1 MLSKLGQPAVFTA
14 SRLQYVRVRA
24 ALLLAVCVTPAI
36 NARAADA
43 VPGCNRIIT
52 ASVVAIEQLYT
63 YNRFGSYNPAGMLY
77 ALRRDVVASQ
87 DIVSTSLA
95 LKEGDAIPLHAD
107 ERNDVL
113 LAGRVRLRDGKRPR
127 PLVLRANEQD
137 CLKVTFTNLLSPTVN
152 GQELQKDPQ
161 TGQTIPLDSEEPS
174 TRHAS
179 MHVNG
184 LDYVVMPG
192 EPKMSTQTLTDASGT
207 HQRAHLSAD
216 GANVGRNLSSL
227 AAPGQTRI
235 YQWYA
240 KQEGGY
246 LFHSMAAPA
255 GGEGD
260 GGQLGLGLFGAVN
273 VQPTG
278 AKWYRS
284 QVDAVD
290 MQRATTGRNPARFG
304 GTPKIDYEAKRDDGT
319 PLLNL
324 LQAKGGK
331 TFELVHSDLNAVID
345 ISARDEHCQVANRPG
360 HSSHGPG
367 AACGKPYREFTT
379 IFHDEITAVQA
390 FRELADEGNPIASI
404 KDGMGINYGVGGMGA
419 PVLANRKKIGPAAQ
433 CAECKFEEFFLSSWA
448 NGDPAMV
455 VEKDATGKAT
465 TALYPDD
472 PSNVHHS
479 YMGDAVRFRNMHAGP
494 KETHVFH
501 LHAHQWV
508 QDKHDPDSVYLDS
521 QTISPG
527 AVFSYE
533 VHYGGSGNRNS
544 TPGDSIFHCHLYP
557 HFAQGMW
564 ELWRTHDVFESGTPD
579 RNLPDGE
586 IAGGTP
592 NPAVVPL
599 PRTAMPHMPTEQFKG
614 YPFYVAG
621 QSGHRPPQP
630 PLDFDTDDDGSN
642 SDGGLRRH
650 VVLGATTV
658 SGVAAVE
665 RKYTDPN
672 LDGNELTKA
681 AVQNARRVTSQNS
694 DTNLL
699 AFAKRLDSANIK
711 LLDPAGEPSEQL
723 AMKFH
728 AGQLGTAVSTMTDY
742 QWPGLGYPSCDST
755 GHCFSARPEM
765 VFHVNGKAPQ
775 HGAPFADPCR
785 ADAVDRK
792 YRVAYL
798 QFDMPVNK
806 AGWHDPQARIAV
818 LENDVA
824 DTLNYLRPAEPLFFR
839 ANSGECIT
847 FAATN
852 LIPSNLNVDDF
863 QIFSPTD
870 VIGQH
875 IHLVKFDVTSS
886 DGSGNGW
893 NYEDGTLSA
902 DEVRERILANNKY
915 QKSISGTQLLM
926 PARHRMFRDGA
937 KTAMAGDAR
946 GQCPTS
952 LDQVTAEELEKH
964 PWCGAQTTVQRWW
977 ADPLLNNK
985 GKDRTLRTVFTH
997 DHFGPSS
1004 HQHHG
1009 LYAALVIEPKDSVWT
1024 TLDGKQIIGGSRAD
1038 GAGKSLPIPCR
1049 LDGGPTSYA
1058 ANVLLQPG
1066 PQHIADCSDT
1076 QRLFAAK
1083 GNEDRREFALAF
1095 ADFAILYDKD
1105 DKPVNPP
1112 NRFERDLPMSVDQMP
1127 VPFPEGISGGDPG
1140 GQLLNYR
1147 NEPLPLRLAKT
1158 KTAADGTLV
1167 DFERGKNGVGG
1178 LPTPLIEQK
1187 TGREGDPAHVF
1198 SSPDH
1203 EAPAQ
1208 MPSSIAI
1215 GPASSADKM
1224 LFTELPKDTAKAVS
1238 DRRPALRD
1246 KGDPATPLLLAYE
1259 GDKVQ
1264 LRLVQGAQEEN
1275 HVFTMHGVKWRSQPG
1290 STSSGWMNAQQIGI
1304 SEHFEFEVNV
1314 NSPSPQQPTDYLYYS
1329 SATDNLWDGQ
1339 WGLLR
1344 AFPSVKYGSVV
1355 PPEQRGLKPLPS
1367 NPLGLTGSTPGQ
1379 LPCPAGAPQAKRD
1392 VAAWRAR
1399 DLLPNRKLVYNE
1411 RFKLDDPNAI
1421 IFVRAE
1427 DELAYRSGTKQ
1438 PEPLVLRANAGDC
1451 ITVKL
1456 FNRIPDDTVDGPL
1469 PFAGPEQGLTPEQRT
1484 RNKEARSSWSF
1495 NMVPPI
1501 LRGFNFN
1508 QVKMSRNVALHPQLV
1523 AVNTNA
1529 SDGAHVGKNKD
1540 STAKPCTDCRH
1551 ELNVHGVPDA
1561 PGVPGVKGLDEL
1573 ISKPDVQGG
1582 AGHLAPTLVQY
1593 IWYAGNF
1600 NKTDRKPEAIE
1611 FGAIALRDMA
1621 DVVKHSS
1628 HGAIGSLVIE
1638 PQCSTTQADNG
1649 SNASATVTYWDPT
1662 KLGDVSRCG
1671 PQPANAK
1678 RFREFVLM
1686 YQDDLSLQQ
1695 NGSAMANL
1703 RNGDDAE
1710 DSGQKAFN
1718 YRTEPL
1724 WARLGADPGS
1734 PPDEMAN
1741 YDFSNVLSSATHGD
1755 PATPIFTAK
1764 AGMPV
1769 RFRVVHPGGHP
1780 RNHAFTVF
1788 GHDWIVNPWN
1798 CPLLPKPGDC
1808 ESNTLGWNKFSAN
1821 RIGTSGGIG
1830 PARHL
1835 NILTKAG
1842 GAFQVPGDYL
1852 YRTQEGFMFGGGLWG
1867 IFRVEP

>member
-1 MLSKLGQPAVFTA
+1 MLNRLRRLGSVRLHAV
-14 SRLQYVRVRA
+14 LLCA
-24 ALLLAVCVTPAI
+24 AAVSLMNDAG
-36 NARAADA
+36 AADV
-43 VPGCNRIIT
+43 VPSCNRIIV
-52 ASVVAIEQLYT
+52 ASVVALEQAYT
-63 YNRFGSYNPAGMLY
+63 YNRFGSFNPAGMLY

-87 DIVSTSLA
+87 DIASSSLS
-95 LKEGDAIPLHAD
+95 LKDGDAIPLKAEARVD
-107 ERNDVL
+107 GL
-113 LAGRVRLRDGKRPR
+113 LAGKVRLRDGKRPR

-137 CLKVTFTNLLSPTVN
+137 CLKVTFTNLLSPTLN
-152 GQELQKDPQ
+152 GQEILKDPETRQ
-161 TGQTIPLDSEEPS
+161 SVPLDSEEPT

-179 MHVNG
+179 MHVTG

-192 EPKMSTQTLTDASGT
+192 EVRMSNETLTDAGGT
-207 HQRAHLSAD
+207 HRRAHLAAD

-227 AAPGQTRI
+227 AAPGETRV

-260 GGQLGLGLFGAVN
+260 GGQTGLGLFGAVN
-273 VQPTG
+273 VQPKG

-290 MQRATTGRNPARFG
+290 LQRATTGRNPDKFG
-304 GTPKIDYEAKRDDGT
+304 GTPRINYEAKREDGT

-324 LQAKGGK
+324 LQAKRAK

-345 ISARDEHCQVANRPG
+345 ITAEVEHCAVAGRPG
-360 HSSHGPG
+360 HTTHGPG

-390 FRELADEGNPIASI
+390 FRELADEGNPISSI

-433 CAECKFEEFFLSSWA
+433 CAECKFEEFFLTSWA

-455 VEKDATGKAT
+455 VEKNGVTGKAT
-465 TALYPDD
+465 KALYPDD

-527 AVFSYE
+527 ATFSYE
-533 VHYGGSGNRNS
+533 IHYGGSGNRNF

-586 IAGGTP
+586 IDGGTP

-599 PRTAMPHMPTEQFKG
+599 PRTAMPPMPSEKFKG

-630 PLDFDTDDDGSN
+630 PLDFDQETESGAEV

-650 VVLGATTV
+650 VVLAATTV
-658 SGVAAVE
+658 DGVAAVE

-672 LDGNELTKA
+672 LAGNELTKT
-681 AVQNARRVTSQNS
+681 AVQNAKRVTSQNG
-694 DTNLL
+694 DVNLL
-699 AFAKRLDSANIK
+699 AFAKRLDSANIH
-711 LLDPAGEPSEQL
+711 LLEPGGEPSEIE
-723 AMKFH
+723 AMNFH
-728 AGQLGTAVSTMTDY
+728 AGQSGGGVPIKTLYGWDGA
-742 QWPGLGYPSCDST
+742 GYPSCDSS
-755 GHCFSARPEM
+755 GICYSGRPDM
-765 VFHVNGKAPQ
+765 LFHVNGKPPQ
-775 HGAPFADPCR
+775 RGAPYSDPCR
-785 ADAVDRK
+785 ADAVGRK
-792 YRVAYL
+792 YRAAYL

-818 LENDVA
+818 LEDDVA
-824 DTLNYLRPAEPLFFR
+824 ATLSYQRPAEPLFFR
-839 ANSGECIT
+839 ANSGECVT

-915 QKSISGTQLLM
+915 QRSVGGTQLLL
-926 PARHRMFRDGA
+926 PKQHRMFREGP
-937 KTAMAGDAR
+937 MAGDAR
-946 GQCPTS
+946 GLCPTS
-952 LDQVTAEELEKH
+952 LDHVTAEELEQR

-1009 LYAALVIEPKDSVWT
+1009 LYAALVVEPTDSVWT

-1038 GAGKSLPIPCR
+1038 SNGKALPIPCR
-1049 LDGGPTSYA
+1049 PDGGPTSYA
-1058 ANVLLQPG
+1058 ANVLLQSG
-1066 PQHIADCSDT
+1066 PQQVTNCDDT
-1076 QRLFAAK
+1076 QRLYAAK
-1083 GNEDRREFALAF
+1083 GNDDRREFALAF

-1105 DKPVNPP
+1105 DRPVNPP
-1112 NRFERDLPMSVDQMP
+1112 NRVERDLPMAVDQMP

-1140 GQLLNYR
+1140 TQLLNYR
-1147 NEPLPLRLAKT
+1147 NEPIPLRLGKT
-1158 KTAADGTLV
+1158 TTSADGALIA
-1167 DFERGKNGVGG
+1167 FEHGKNGVGG
-1178 LPTPLIEQK
+1178 LSTSLIEQK
-1187 TGREGDPAHVF
+1187 AGKAGDPAHVF
-1198 SSPDH
+1198 SSSDH

-1208 MPSSIAI
+1208 MPGSIATTP
-1215 GPASSADKM
+1215 GGNADKM
-1224 LFTELPKDTAKAVS
+1224 LFTELPKGTVQANV

-1264 LRLVQGAQEEN
+1264 LRLIQGGQEEN
-1275 HVFTMHGVKWRSQPG
+1275 HVFTMHGVKWLSQPG
-1290 STSSGWMNAQQIGI
+1290 SASSGWMNGQQIGI
-1304 SEHFEFEVNV
+1304 SEHFEFEVQV
-1314 NSPSPQQPTDYLYYS
+1314 ASPSPQQPTDYLYYS

-1344 AFPSVKYGSVV
+1344 AFPSVKHGTTT
-1355 PPEQRGLKPLPS
+1355 PPEQPGLKPLPS
-1367 NPLGLTGSTPGQ
+1367 NLLGLSSSKPSQ
-1379 LPCPAGAPQAKRD
+1379 DPCPDQDGHLSVARHA
-1392 VAAWRAR
+1392 VAAWRVR
-1399 DLLPNRKLVYNE
+1399 DLLARLPAKSLVYNE

-1421 IFVRAE
+1421 VFVRAE
-1427 DELAYRSGTKQ
+1427 DEAAYRAGSKRI
-1438 PEPLVLRANAGDC
+1438 EPLVLRAKAGEC
-1451 ITVKL
+1451 IKVAL
-1456 FNRIPDDTVDGPL
+1456 YNRIPEEAVDGPL
-1469 PFAGPEQGLTPEQRT
+1469 PYPEPDAGLTPEQRA
-1484 RNKEARSSWSF
+1484 RNQEARDSWSF
-1495 NMVPPI
+1495 NMIPPI
-1501 LRGFNFN
+1501 VRGFNFN
-1508 QVKMSRNVALHPQLV
+1508 QVRMSRNVALHAQLV
-1523 AVNTNA
+1523 GVNSHV
-1529 SDGAHVGKNKD
+1529 SDGAHVGTNRD
-1540 STAKPCTDCRH
+1540 STAKPCIDCRH
-1551 ELNVHGVPDA
+1551 DLDILGAGGLEELV
-1561 PGVPGVKGLDEL
+1561 
-1573 ISKPDVQGG
+1573 SKPAAQGG
-1582 AGHLAPTLVQY
+1582 LPQLAPMVYT
-1593 IWYAGNF
+1593 WYAGHF
-1600 NKTDRKPEAIE
+1600 SKDGKAAPVE
-1611 FGAIALRDMA
+1611 FGAIGLRDMA

-1628 HGAIGSLVIE
+1628 HGAIGSLVVE
-1638 PQCSTTQADNG
+1638 PQCSVTTPDVG
-1649 SNASATVTYWDPT
+1649 MNASATVVHWEP
-1662 KLGDVSRCG
+1662 KKIGGLAQCG
-1671 PQPANAK
+1671 PQPAGAQ

-1686 YQDDLSLQQ
+1686 YQDDLSLHQ

-1734 PPDEMAN
+1734 TPDEMSN
-1741 YDFSNVLSSATHGD
+1741 YDFANVLSSATHGD

-1764 AGMPV
+1764 VGVPV

-1780 RNHAFTVF
+1780 RNHAFAVA

-1798 CPLLPKPGDC
+1798 CPLVPKAGDC
-1808 ESNTLGWNKFSAN
+1808 ESNTLGWNRFSAN
-1821 RIGTSGGIG
+1821 RIGVFGGIG

-1835 NILTKAG
+1835 NILTRAG
-1842 GAFQVPGDYL
+1842 GQFQVPGDYL

>member
-1 MLSKLGQPAVFTA
+1 MMATSANR
-14 SRLQYVRVRA
+14 SRCGRA
-24 ALLLAVCVTPAI
+24 RALLLCAACVVTVIDAH
-36 NARAADA
+36 AADA
-43 VPGCNRIIT
+43 APACNRIVT

-63 YNRFGSYNPAGMLY
+63 YNRFGAYNPAGMMY

-87 DIVSTSLA
+87 DIVSAGLS
-95 LKEGDAIPLHAD
+95 LKEGDAIPAQPD
-107 ERNDVL
+107 ERKDVL
-113 LAGRVRLRDGKRPR
+113 LAGKVRLRDDKRPR

-137 CLKVTFTNLLSPTVN
+137 CLEVTFTNLLSPTLN
-152 GQELQKDPQ
+152 GQEILKDPE
-161 TGQTIPLDSEEPS
+161 TGQSIPLDSEEPS

-192 EPKMSTQTLTDASGT
+192 QPKMSTQTLTDAAGT
-207 HQRAHLSAD
+207 HKRAHLAAD

-246 LFHSMAAPA
+246 LFHSMAAAA

-273 VQPTG
+273 VQPKG

-284 QVDAVD
+284 QTDAVD
-290 MQRATTGRNPARFG
+290 LQRATVGRNPAPFG

-319 PLLNL
+319 PLLNM

-331 TFELVHSDLNAVID
+331 TFEIVHTDLNAVID
-345 ISARDEHCQVANRPG
+345 VSAQDEHCKTANRPG
-360 HSSHGPG
+360 HTGHGPG

-419 PVLANRKKIGPAAQ
+419 PVLANRKKTGPAAK

-455 VEKDATGKAT
+455 VEKDAATGKAT
-465 TALYPDD
+465 KALYPDD

-533 VHYGGSGNRNS
+533 IHYGGSGNRNF

-564 ELWRTHDVFESGTPD
+564 ELWRTHDVFEAGTPD

-592 NPAVVPL
+592 NPAIVPL
-599 PRTAMPHMPTEQFKG
+599 PRTAMPHMPSDQFKG

-630 PLDFDTDDDGSN
+630 PLDFDKDNETDDTK

-650 VVLGATTV
+650 VVLDATTV
-658 SGVAAVE
+658 DGVAAVE

-672 LDGNELTKA
+672 LVGNELNKA
-681 AVQNARRVTSQNS
+681 SVQNAKRVTSQNR

-699 AFAKRLDSANIK
+699 AFAKRLDSARIQ
-711 LLDPAGEPSEQL
+711 LLNPEGEPSEQD

-728 AGQLGTAVSTMTDY
+728 AGALSSSVATTTDY
-742 QWPGLGYPSCDST
+742 QWPGRGYPSCDSK
-755 GHCFSARPEM
+755 GNCFATQRDM
-765 VFHVNGKAPQ
+765 VFHVNGKAPKP
-775 HGAPFADPCR
+775 GAPYADPCR
-785 ADAVDRK
+785 ADAVDRT
-792 YRVAYL
+792 YHAAYL

-824 DTLNYLRPAEPLFFR
+824 DTLNYTRPAEPLFFR

-915 QKSISGTQLLM
+915 QQSVGGSQFLL
-926 PARHRMFRDGA
+926 PKRHRMFREGP
-937 KTAMAGDAR
+937 MAGDAR
-946 GQCPTS
+946 GQCPTN
-952 LDQVTAEELEKH
+952 LAQVTAEELEKH

-1009 LYAALVIEPKDSVWT
+1009 LYAALVVEPKDSVWT

-1038 GAGKSLPIPCR
+1038 GAGKAVPIPCR
-1049 LDGGPTSYA
+1049 ADGGPTSYA

-1066 PQHIADCSDT
+1066 AQQIAACGDT

-1105 DKPVNPP
+1105 DKPINPP
-1112 NRFERDLPMSVDQMP
+1112 NRLERDLPMSVDHLP
-1127 VPFPEGISGGDPG
+1127 IPFPEGISGGDPG

-1147 NEPLPLRLAKT
+1147 NEPIPLRIAKT
-1158 KTAADGTLV
+1158 ENAPGQPLTE
-1167 DFERGKNGVGG
+1167 FSRGRRGVGG
-1178 LPTPLIEQK
+1178 LPTPLVEQK
-1187 TGREGDPAHVF
+1187 DGAAGDPAHVF
-1198 SSPDH
+1198 SSALH

-1208 MPSSIAI
+1208 MPASIAA
-1215 GPASSADKM
+1215 GSAGNADKM
-1224 LFTELPKDTAKAVS
+1224 LFTELPKGTALTGG
-1238 DRRPALRD
+1238 DRRPALRGL
-1246 KGDPATPLLLAYE
+1246 GDPATPLLLAYE

-1264 LRLVQGAQEEN
+1264 LRLIQGAQEEN
-1275 HVFTMHGVKWRSQPG
+1275 HVFTMHGVKWLSQPG
-1290 STSSGWMNAQQIGI
+1290 SPSSGWMNAQHIGI
-1304 SEHFEFEVNV
+1304 SEHFEFEINV
-1314 NSPSPQQPTDYLYYS
+1314 DSASPQQPTDYLYYS

-1344 AFPSVKYGSVV
+1344 AFKSVNHAGATT
-1355 PPEQRGLKPLPS
+1355 PLEQPGLKPLPS
-1367 NPLGLTGSTPGQ
+1367 NPLGVSSSTPDQ
-1379 LPCPAGAPQAKRD
+1379 KPCPAGAPTAKRD

-1399 DLLPNRKLVYNE
+1399 DLLPGRKLVYNE

-1427 DELAYRSGTKQ
+1427 DEAAYRDGSKQ

-1451 ITVKL
+1451 ITINL
-1456 FNRIPDDTVDGPL
+1456 FNRIAYDTVDGPL
-1469 PFAGPEQGLTPEQRT
+1469 PFDGPEQALSPEQLAK
-1484 RNKEARSSWSF
+1484 NQQARSSWSY
-1495 NMVPPI
+1495 NMIPPI
-1501 LRGFNFN
+1501 VRGFNFN
-1508 QVKMSRNVALHPQLV
+1508 QVRMSRNVALHPQLV
-1523 AVNTNA
+1523 AVNTSA
-1529 SDGAHVGKNKD
+1529 SDGAHVGNNKD

-1551 ELNVHGVPDA
+1551 ALNVLGA
-1561 PGVPGVKGLDEL
+1561 GGLSEL
-1573 ISKPDVQGG
+1573 VFKPAAQGG
-1582 AGHLAPTLVQY
+1582 LPHLAPTQY
-1593 IWYAGNF
+1593 VWYAGHF
-1600 NKTDRKPEAIE
+1600 SKDGKAAPVEL
-1611 FGAIALRDMA
+1611 GAIALRDMA
-1621 DVVKHSS
+1621 DVVKHAS

-1638 PQCSTTQADNG
+1638 PQCSAWDADKG
-1649 SNASATVTYWDPT
+1649 KNASATVTYWQPKKIGNAT
-1662 KLGDVSRCG
+1662 RCG
-1671 PQPANAK
+1671 PQPVDAK

-1695 NGSAMANL
+1695 NGSAMGNL

-1734 PPDEMAN
+1734 SPDEMAN
-1741 YDFSNVLSSATHGD
+1741 YDFSNALSSMAHGD

-1764 AGMPV
+1764 AGTPV

-1780 RNHAFTVF
+1780 RNHAFSVA
-1788 GHDWIVNPWN
+1788 GHDWIINPWT
-1798 CPLLPKPGDC
+1798 CPLAPKPGDC

-1821 RIGTSGGIG
+1821 RIGTAGGIG

-1835 NILTKAG
+1835 NILTRAG
-1842 GAFQVPGDYL
+1842 GAFEVPGDYL

>member
-1 MLSKLGQPAVFTA
+1 M
-14 SRLQYVRVRA
+14 
-24 ALLLAVCVTPAI
+24 
-36 NARAADA
+36 
-43 VPGCNRIIT
+43 
-52 ASVVAIEQLYT
+52 
-63 YNRFGSYNPAGMLY
+63 
-77 ALRRDVVASQ
+77 
-87 DIVSTSLA
+87 
-95 LKEGDAIPLHAD
+95 
-107 ERNDVL
+107 
-113 LAGRVRLRDGKRPR
+113 
-127 PLVLRANEQD
+127 
-137 CLKVTFTNLLSPTVN
+137 N
-152 GQELQKDPQ
+152 GQEILKDPETRQ
-161 TGQTIPLDSEEPS
+161 SIPLDSEEPT

-192 EPKMSTQTLTDASGT
+192 EPKISTQTVTDASGT

-227 AAPGQTRI
+227 AAPGKTRI

-260 GGQLGLGLFGAVN
+260 GGQIGLGLFGAVN
-273 VQPTG
+273 VQPKG

-290 MQRATTGRNPARFG
+290 MQRATTGRNPAQFG
-304 GTPKIDYEAKRDDGT
+304 GTPKINYEAKRDDGT

-331 TFELVHSDLNAVID
+331 TFELIHSDLNAVID

-360 HSSHGPG
+360 HTSHGPG

-419 PVLANRKKIGPAAQ
+419 SVLANRKKIGPAAQ

-455 VEKDATGKAT
+455 VEKDGATGKAT
-465 TALYPDD
+465 KALYPDD

-533 VHYGGSGNRNS
+533 IHNGGSGNRNF

-564 ELWRTHDVFESGTPD
+564 ELWRTHDVFEAGTSD

-599 PRTAMPHMPTEQFKG
+599 PRTAMPYMPTEKFKG

-621 QSGHRPPQP
+621 QSGHRAPQP
-630 PLDFDTDDDGSN
+630 PLDFDTDNDGSN

-650 VVLGATTV
+650 VVLDATTV
-658 SGVAAVE
+658 EGAGAID

-672 LDGNELTKA
+672 LAGNELTKT
-681 AVQNARRVTSQNS
+681 AVQNAKRVIAQNS
-694 DTNLL
+694 DSNLL
-699 AFAKRLDSANIK
+699 AFAKRFDSARIK
-711 LLDPAGEPSEQL
+711 LLDPTGEPSEQM

-728 AGQLGTAVSTMTDY
+728 AGQLGTAVSNMSNY
-742 QWPGLGYPSCDST
+742 QWPGIGYPSCDST
-755 GHCFSARPEM
+755 GHCFLAQPDM
-765 VFHVNGKAPQ
+765 IFHVNGKAPQ
-775 HGAPFADPCR
+775 RGAPFADPCR

-792 YRVAYL
+792 YRAAYL

-824 DTLNYLRPAEPLFFR
+824 DTLSYRRPAEPLFFR
-839 ANSGECIT
+839 ANTGECIT

-915 QKSISGTQLLM
+915 QKSISGSQLLM
-926 PARHRMFRDGA
+926 PAQHRLFRDGP
-937 KTAMAGDAR
+937 MAGDAR

-952 LDQVTAEELEKH
+952 LEQVTAEELEKH

-985 GKDRTLRTVFTH
+985 GQDRTLRTVFTH

-1024 TLDGKQIIGGSRAD
+1024 TLDGKLIIGGSRAD
-1038 GAGKSLPIPCR
+1038 GVGKSLPIPCR
-1049 LDGGPTSYA
+1049 DDGGPTSYA
-1058 ANVLLQPG
+1058 ANVLLQTAA
-1066 PQHIADCSDT
+1066 QNIADCSDT

-1083 GNEDRREFALAF
+1083 GNKAVKENKDRREFALAF

-1147 NEPLPLRLAKT
+1147 NEPIPLRIAKI

-1178 LPTPLIEQK
+1178 LLTPLIEQK
-1187 TGREGDPAHVF
+1187 SMEKGGDLAHVF
-1198 SSPDH
+1198 SSSDH
-1203 EAPAQ
+1203 EAPVQ
-1208 MPSSIAI
+1208 MPSSIAS
-1215 GPASSADKM
+1215 GPTSSAEKM
-1224 LFTELPKDTAKAVS
+1224 LFTELTTGTVQASGDH
-1238 DRRPALRD
+1238 RPALRE

-1264 LRLVQGAQEEN
+1264 LRLIQGAQEEN
-1275 HVFTMHGVKWRSQPG
+1275 HVFTMHGVKWLSQPG
-1290 STSSGWMNAQQIGI
+1290 SKSSGWMNAQQIGI

-1344 AFPSVKYGSVV
+1344 AFPSVKHGSVV
-1355 PPEQRGLKPLPS
+1355 PLEQRGLKPLPS
-1367 NPLGLTGSTPGQ
+1367 NPLGSSPNKPSQ
-1379 LPCPAGAPQAKRD
+1379 DPCPNQDGHLSIVRHA
-1392 VAAWRAR
+1392 VAAWRVR
-1399 DLLPNRKLVYNE
+1399 DLLDRLPNKALVYNE

-1427 DELAYRSGTKQ
+1427 DEAAYRDGSKQ
-1438 PEPLVLRANAGDC
+1438 LEPLVLRAKAGEC
-1451 ITVKL
+1451 IKVTL
-1456 FNRIPDDTVDGPL
+1456 YNRIPDDAVDGPL
-1469 PFAGPEQGLTPEQRT
+1469 PYPLPQPGLTPEQ
-1484 RNKEARSSWSF
+1484 NAKNEEARGSWSF
-1495 NMVPPI
+1495 NMIPPI
-1501 LRGFNFN
+1501 VRGFNFN
-1508 QVKMSRNVALHPQLV
+1508 QVRMSRNVALHPQLV
-1523 AVNTNA
+1523 GVNTLT
-1529 SDGAHVGKNKD
+1529 SDGAHVGKNAD
-1540 STAKPCTDCRH
+1540 STAKPCTICRH
-1551 ELNVHGVPDA
+1551 DLNVLGA
-1561 PGVPGVKGLDEL
+1561 GGLEEL
-1573 ISKPDVQGG
+1573 VSKPAAQGG
-1582 AGHLAPTLVQY
+1582 LPQLAPTIY
-1593 IWYAGNF
+1593 TWYAGHF
-1600 NKTDRKPEAIE
+1600 SKDGKAAPVE
-1611 FGAIALRDMA
+1611 FGAIGLRDMA

-1638 PQCSTTQADNG
+1638 PQCSISTPDAG
-1649 SNASATVTYWDPT
+1649 KNAIATVTHWEP
-1662 KLGDVSRCG
+1662 KKVGGVSQCG
-1671 PQPANAK
+1671 PKPVNAK
-1678 RFREFVLM
+1678 LFREFVLM
-1686 YQDDLSLQQ
+1686 YQDDVSLQQ

-1718 YRTEPL
+1718 YRSEPL

-1734 PPDEMAN
+1734 TPDEMAN
-1741 YDFSNVLSSATHGD
+1741 YDFTSVLSSAAHGD

-1764 AGMPV
+1764 AGMAV

-1798 CPLLPKPGDC
+1798 CPLWPKPGDC

-1835 NILTKAG
+1835 NILTNAG

-1852 YRTQEGFMFGGGLWG
+1852 YRTQEGFMFSGGLWG